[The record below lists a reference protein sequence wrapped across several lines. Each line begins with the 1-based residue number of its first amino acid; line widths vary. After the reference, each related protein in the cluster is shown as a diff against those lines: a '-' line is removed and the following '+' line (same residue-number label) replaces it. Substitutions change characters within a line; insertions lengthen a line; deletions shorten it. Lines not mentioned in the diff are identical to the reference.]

1 MNAKDFVNKY
11 LEWSDIKSIPNQL
24 EYCLQG
30 YIHGKAKSLGGKTLN
45 VGCVAAILLSPKE
58 KHDEKLPGMVI
69 NTKKQNTKLSLIDY
83 LEKRTGLPGYK
94 GYFKLVDFWREED
107 DDSDNELARRL
118 LGINK

>member
-11 LEWSDIKSIPNQL
+11 LEWSDIKPIPNML
-24 EYCLQG
+24 DYVIQG
-30 YIHGKAKSLGGKTLN
+30 YLYGKAKSIGGR
-45 VGCVAAILLSPKE
+45 VLSFEIVVHGVFRFGESKGVE
-58 KHDEKLPGMVI
+58 EIK
-69 NTKKQNTKLSLIDY
+69 TKKELGRLSLIDT
-83 LEKRTGLPGYK
+83 LERRTGVRPYK